1 VKHADRA
8 SSLAAEA
15 SEVEAAAERLLNG
28 TALRSS
34 GRRLSVVA
42 LAEEAGM
49 KRTRLYELH
58 REQVDAFLAQ
68 AGRIPA
74 GPSMQALQAQL
85 EEARAKIA
93 ELEAENAAQQ
103 GRIRTLL
110 ALVSEIS
117 LQADGSTNVM
127 PMRTGRS

>member
-42 LAEEAGM
+42 LAKEAGM

>member
-1 VKHADRA
+1 MKHADRA